1 MENKTTEQKIKEY
14 KEHSKY
20 CYLCNLKNIERE
32 SLFDGCGIQIVSV
45 SETGQVIAPYD
56 NEFQGMSGMLPM
68 CAYHMVL
75 SQEGLIGMTTQNQI
89 IQSKL
94 LTQLENQT
102 DEDLNKF
109 VLKLGRAKKDEL
121 NKAYKQTAKTIINAR
136 KFQIDMEKGVE
147 EAKNKLNS
155 EGKFFSSQP

>member
-20 CYLCNLKNIERE
+20 CFLCNLNNVERE
-32 SLFDGCGIQIVSV
+32 SLFDGCGIQIVSI

-56 NEFQGMSGMLPM
+56 NEFQGMSSMLPM

-75 SQEGLIGMTTQNQI
+75 AQEGLIAMTTQNQI

-102 DEDLNKF
+102 DTDLNKF
-109 VLKLGRAKKDEL
+109 VLKLNRAKKDDL
-121 NKAYKQTAKTIINAR
+121 NRAYKQTAKTIINAR
-136 KFQIDMEKGVE
+136 KLQIDMQMGVE
-147 EAKNKLNS
+147 EAKKKENS
-155 EGKFFSSQP
+155 EGEFFSS